1 MNSATPYKT
10 PARRRRQEA
19 RPPIPTATTGGWRL
33 PFREDLHAESWRA
46 AKFRQQFR
54 VAGSSGAVT
63 SGGSRDC
70 SSWFLPSGASRG
82 SSVPPQ
88 TSLRAAA
95 TSSAPLLLYFSGGY
109 SGKERFL
116 WFSIFSDDC
125 SRLEINCVDLNEVND
140 GGVNVDNLD
149 VNGDGEQNDNVDVG
163 DEKDDDEKECENNDN
178 QDQFQRK
185 KRKRVSKAH
194 ADFSEVTSKDGSI
207 KLQCIHCKTLL
218 SKSSSATT
226 SHLWNH
232 LSRCIQKKLQTKN
245 QKTLQ
250 FQNAKSKFE
259 TPPLSDGKYDHMK
272 QREAIAHWILMHEQP
287 LNVVENY
294 GFTFMFKVN
303 LPQFEKVSRAMAKN
317 DVITVYDIEKK
328 RLWVRGRGSEQWQMS
343 PAAMENDDVSE
354 QGWCIRCVDIIDGVM
369 KSTKDWG
376 IEHKIFTISVDN
388 ASNNDVAFRIAKETF
403 SRSHK
408 LPLGGKLFHVRC
420 TAHILNLVVQ
430 DGLSTIKTVVD
441 DVRNS
446 V

>member
-1 MNSATPYKT
+1 MGKTANRQHHSTIPPFIHLQPLLHIVSSRRFTQKLDAGQTETPGGATSRPDGDN
-10 PARRRRQEA
+10 RRLEA
-19 RPPIPTATTGGWRL
+19 SFAGRPPRGELETGEQRSSDSSSESRGLLVRRL
-33 PFREDLHAESWRA
+33 PVVLVTAVAGFYLPVLLAAPVFLLRPPCELQRLPVLLCFSVSLAATA
-46 AKFRQQFR
+46 AKN
-54 VAGSSGAVT
+54 GSSGSPFFST
-63 SGGSRDC
+63 
-70 SSWFLPSGASRG
+70 
-82 SSVPPQ
+82 
-88 TSLRAAA
+88 TAA
-95 TSSAPLLLYFSGGY
+95 
-109 SGKERFL
+109 
-116 WFSIFSDDC
+116 
-125 SRLEINCVDLNEVND
+125 VND

-328 RLWVRGRGSEQWQMS
+328 RPGSHGFFLLTNVAGFAAPQALAGGRRSERRRCRRLCCSSGFGCAVADLNNGRYRRLLWRTTTSANKGG
-343 PAAMENDDVSE
+343 AL
-354 QGWCIRCVDIIDGVM
+354 
-369 KSTKDWG
+369 
-376 IEHKIFTISVDN
+376 
-388 ASNNDVAFRIAKETF
+388 DVADYFFPASLYQRWSLRAPPN
-403 SRSHK
+403 K
-408 LPLGGKLFHVRC
+408 LSAMP
-420 TAHILNLVVQ
+420 
-430 DGLSTIKTVVD
+430 
-441 DVRNS
+441 
-446 V
+446 